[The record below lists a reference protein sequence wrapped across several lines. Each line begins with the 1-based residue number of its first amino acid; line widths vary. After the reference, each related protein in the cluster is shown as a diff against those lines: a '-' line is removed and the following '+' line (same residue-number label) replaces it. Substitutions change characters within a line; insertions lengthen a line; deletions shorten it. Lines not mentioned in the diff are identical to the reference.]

1 MQNNTA
7 LKVLALI
14 FFSILNDSSVKIY
27 DLQKI
32 TTIRYNYKH
41 SNTNFVSTINI
52 KYKQIACFSQISQK
66 LFLFSKFQ
74 LLCSIK

>member
-41 SNTNFVSTINI
+41 SKLRFYNIHISNTIV
-52 KYKQIACFSQISQK
+52 YKQRRDIACFSQIFQK
-66 LFLFSKFQ
+66 IISFF
-74 LLCSIK
+74 